1 MGIRLVALDMDGT
14 VLLDDHLTITPAVR
28 TAMEK
33 AVEQGVLV
41 VPATG
46 RVCDMLPSVFRE
58 IGGIRYVINSN
69 GASVRDMQ
77 EDCVLYTNLI
87 PVETVQRILEILEPY
102 GLLIQIYC
110 EGKIYT
116 ESRSLKRVNDLPFT
130 AEFIENIR
138 KTQIEL
144 DSFQSLLEQHPEGV
158 EKLNLAHV
166 EPGLR
171 EKLWK
176 QFEAMPGI
184 SVVSSAGS
192 NIELNRKGASKGD
205 ALCHLCKLLQIDP
218 AETMAIGD
226 SGNDIEMLQF
236 AGYSVVMENGT
247 PEAKAVAKYRTASN
261 ADDGV
266 ARAIETYI
274 LQ

>member
-87 PVETVQRILEILEPY
+87 PVETVQRILEALEPY

-144 DSFQSLLEQHPEGV
+144 DSFHSLLEQHPEGV

-184 SVVSSAGS
+184 AVVSSAGS
-192 NIELNRKGASKGD
+192 NIELNREGASKGD
-205 ALCHLCKLLQIDP
+205 ALYHLCKLLQIDP

-247 PEAKAVAKYRTASN
+247 PEAKAVAKYCTASN